1 MTEISTWL
9 TENFNNRELAGAAWL
24 IAFLVLFSLRKEVRK
39 GIWSIVQAL
48 CAPKLLILFGAFAA
62 NVATLAWLGLQLRV
76 WETGL
81 LTATIVW
88 YFFGGLPLLTRS
100 FDAKEGAQ
108 HFRGY
113 AKDAVSGTAILEF
126 LYVAKTFS
134 FIVELLL
141 VPMVTFLGM
150 LVVFSERQKEYAK
163 VNAFLSTILA
173 IFVLAVVWYSV
184 SQVLDEPDTF
194 FTTTTFRAF
203 LLPIYFTVLS
213 IPFFYLLHCY
223 SHIEGARIQIDMKT
237 CQSDEIKAYAKKRFF
252 LIFPLRPWLLR
263 RAVRQFHILPARDKE
278 DVDKIIS
285 DILNYERTAEAP
297 PSVDPS
303 TGWSPFLAR
312 DFLTEEG
319 MRTGD
324 YHQGYDGE
332 EWWSGMASKELD
344 DSILPST
351 ANYSFSGVSGLATQ
365 LKLRGHFM
373 DDFVTEVVLD
383 EFSRLC
389 QTLLARALTDAD
401 VEDAMERLR
410 TRQPFQTTS
419 AESTIEL
426 EHERFPNG
434 KGFELIFRIGKS
446 AV

>member
-1 MTEISTWL
+1 MPSFMTEISTWL
-9 TENFNNRELAGAAWL
+9 TENFNNRELAGAVWL
-24 IAFLVLFSLRKEVRK
+24 VAFLLLFSLRKEVRK
-39 GIWSIVQAL
+39 GIGSVVQAL
-48 CAPKLLILFGAFAA
+48 CAPKLLILFGAFAT
-62 NVATLAWLGLQLRV
+62 NVAALAWLGLRLGV

-81 LTATIVW
+81 LAATIVW
-88 YFFGGLPLLTRS
+88 YFFGGLPILTRS
-100 FDAKEGAQ
+100 FDAKEDAQ

-113 AKDAVSGTAILEF
+113 AKDALSGTAILEF

-184 SQVLDEPDTF
+184 SKVLDEPNTF

-203 LLPIYFTVLS
+203 LLPIYFTILS

-223 SHIEGARIQIDMKT
+223 SHIEGARIQIDLKT
-237 CQSDEIKAYAKKRFF
+237 FQSDEVKAYARKRFF

-278 DVDKIIS
+278 DVDKIIN
-285 DILNYERTAEAP
+285 DILKYERTAEAP

-303 TGWSPFLAR
+303 KGWSPFLAR
-312 DFLTEEG
+312 DFLTDEG

-324 YHQGYDGE
+324 YHQGYDGN
-332 EWWSGMASKELD
+332 EWWSGVTSKELD
-344 DSILPST
+344 GS
-351 ANYSFSGVSGLATQ
+351 VS
-365 LKLRGHFM
+365 
-373 DDFVTEVVLD
+373 VV
-383 EFSRLC
+383 
-389 QTLLARALTDAD
+389 
-401 VEDAMERLR
+401 
-410 TRQPFQTTS
+410 
-419 AESTIEL
+419 I
-426 EHERFPNG
+426 
-434 KGFELIFRIGKS
+434 
-446 AV
+446 